1 MLKIHLE
8 QNSQLLIDKRAN
20 TGLKD
25 INDPKAFIKCS
36 NDMDDIFENIEEY
49 NTNEKQKKLI
59 VFGDMIA
66 YMLSNKK
73 LVQQ

>member
-8 QNSQLLIDKRAN
+8 QNSQLLIDKRVN

-36 NDMDDIFENIEEY
+36 NNMDDIFENIEEY
-49 NTNEKQKKLI
+49 NTNEKQKILI

-66 YMLSNKK
+66 YVLSNKK
-73 LVQQ
+73 LVQ